1 MNQFEQFQ
9 AAINLTPISEKVFS
23 FIPDDRYFVGNTPHG
38 GYLLALMNK
47 AISMVLP
54 HPNAINANVYYLDRT
69 EPETAELHVEII
81 RTSKGSSMGQVKL
94 IQNQKI
100 RCLYSAL
107 CSDFDYMRGYFGLE
121 SPLPEIMHSV
131 PENDFKV
138 MNYENFKIGST
149 PSFIQQLE
157 MSVHPD
163 HAWWDRD
170 ISSDVAEAR
179 CSAYLELNGG
189 IADTYILSYLADIL
203 PPVVQNKF
211 GPLGWIP
218 TLTLTCNIRQ
228 LPKTNRLFIDGLAK
242 DISNGYFEQDC
253 CIWDL
258 DGNLV
263 ATSRQLAKIL
273 KSEEKISSKQ

>member
-9 AAINLTPISEKVFS
+9 SALELTKVSDTVFS
-23 FIPDDRYFVGNTPHG
+23 FTPDSRYFVGNTPHG

-47 AISMVLP
+47 ALTSVLP
-54 HPNAINANVYYLDRT
+54 HPSAINSNVYYLDRT
-69 EPETAELHVEII
+69 EPEPAELHVEVF
-81 RTSKGSSMGQVKL
+81 RTSRGSSMGQVKL
-94 IQNQKI
+94 IQNKKI
-100 RCLYSAL
+100 TCLYSSL
-107 CSDFDYMRGYFGLE
+107 CSDFEYMKGYSGL
-121 SPLPEIMHSV
+121 STPLPPIINAV
-131 PENDFKV
+131 KQDDFKV
-138 MNYENFKIGST
+138 MSYESLGSGST
-149 PSFIQQLE
+149 PSFIKQLN

-170 ISSDVAEAR
+170 ISSDAAEAR
-179 CSAYLELNGG
+179 CSAYLELEGG
-189 IADTYILSYLADIL
+189 VADTFVLSYLADIL

-211 GPLGWIP
+211 GSLGWIP

-228 LPKTNRLFIDGLAK
+228 LPKTNLLFIDGHAK

-253 CIWDL
+253 WIWDM

-273 KSEEKISSKQ
+273 KSEEKISS

>member
-9 AAINLTPISEKVFS
+9 SALKLDQVSENIFS
-23 FIPDDRYFVGNTPHG
+23 FTPDSRYFVGNTPHG

-47 AISMVLP
+47 ALSSVLT
-54 HPNAINANVYYLDRT
+54 HPNSINSNVYYLDRT
-69 EPETAELHVEII
+69 EPKPAELHVEVI
-81 RTSKGSSMGQVKL
+81 RTSRGSSMGQVRLMQNGKL
-94 IQNQKI
+94 T
-100 RCLYSAL
+100 CLFSAL
-107 CSDFDYMRGYFGLE
+107 CSDFQYLKGHSGLE
-121 SPLPEIMHSV
+121 TPLPEIMNSV
-131 PENDFKV
+131 PENQFKV
-138 MNYENFKIGST
+138 MNYENFKAGST

-170 ISSDVAEAR
+170 ISMDVAEAR
-179 CSAYLELNGG
+179 CSAFLELKGG
-189 IADTYILSYLADIL
+189 AADTFVLSYLADIL
-203 PPVVQNKF
+203 PPVVQNKY
-211 GPLGWIP
+211 GSLGWVP

-253 CIWDL
+253 NIWDM

-273 KSEEKISSKQ
+273 KSEEKISS